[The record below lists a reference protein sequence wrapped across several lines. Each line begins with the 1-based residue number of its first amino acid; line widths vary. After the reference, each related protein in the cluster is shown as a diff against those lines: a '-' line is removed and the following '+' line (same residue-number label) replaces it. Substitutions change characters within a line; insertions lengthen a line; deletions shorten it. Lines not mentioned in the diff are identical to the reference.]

1 MLRNTLLMSFVIVLA
16 ACAPAR
22 HLVNL
27 QPQPPMADSASAS
40 NIAVAVSIEDSRG
53 NAIIGKR
60 GDAEVSGTPPVT
72 EVLQTVVSEALKK
85 HGFVIAS
92 TGAENAKQLHVMV
105 RALTFDASSGHWR
118 GRTEL
123 SARAYF
129 GNSDYKSAYT
139 VEKEGKTV
147 VTIGIKDMEST
158 INQML
163 SEALDK
169 MFHDSNLVKFLA
181 Q

>member
-1 MLRNTLLMSFVIVLA
+1 MFRHTLLMSFIILVA
-16 ACAPAR
+16 ACAPSK

-27 QPQPPMADSASAS
+27 QPKAPMTDSASAN
-40 NIAVAVSIEDSRG
+40 NIAVAVSIEDSRN

-60 GDAEVSGTPPVT
+60 GDAEVSGTPPVS
-72 EVLQTVVSEALKK
+72 EVLQTVVGEALKK
-85 HGFVIAS
+85 RGFIVAS
-92 TGAENAKQLHVMV
+92 AGAENAKQLHIMV
-105 RALTFDASSGHWR
+105 RALTFDASSGQWR

-123 SARAYF
+123 SARANF
-129 GNSDYKSAYT
+129 GNSDYKSAYS

-147 VTIGIKDMEST
+147 VTIGIKDMEAT
-158 INQML
+158 INSML

-169 MFHDSNLVKFLA
+169 MFHDSNLVKFLS